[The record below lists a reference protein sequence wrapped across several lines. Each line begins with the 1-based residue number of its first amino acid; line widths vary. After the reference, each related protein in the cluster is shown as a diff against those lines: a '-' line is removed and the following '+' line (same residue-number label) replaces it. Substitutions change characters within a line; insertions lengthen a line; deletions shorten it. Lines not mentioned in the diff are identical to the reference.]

1 VTVVEDAFRAMVDQ
15 FKDPLA
21 FLRELIQN
29 ALDAGSTTI
38 DVSVSG
44 APEAKGSGYLVT
56 LEVQDT
62 GDGMDREIIENKLTR
77 LFASS
82 KDGDATK
89 IGKFGVG
96 FSSTFSIRPEAVV
109 VDTARGNERWRVVFS
124 PDGTWKLYTL
134 DEPIEGTRVRV
145 LKRVAKRDEAE
156 ALVGDALRTVKKWC
170 RYADA
175 HIHFNGSSIAEPFG
189 VPSSLSPVSVRV
201 PGAAPGDVIVVALT
215 LPTVSASGGAGAP
228 GVWGFYNKGLTLLE
242 GVGPFDGAP
251 SWVSFRVR
259 DGAIEHTITR
269 DNVIRDDAFDRV
281 MRAVHEAAH
290 GPLID
295 AALDALE
302 GAGGAS
308 LSPDQRSLVCA
319 ALAPVM
325 RTGALDKPAARGKRK
340 IFRDARG
347 AGLSLADV
355 RAAIKAKTLRRVEGA
370 VPGGTGDNALAGAFE
385 KSGALVVRAPAGSG
399 EGVLIEMAGG
409 PQRLAHEEHVAIVA
423 AAEREQ
429 WDAAPLVSSV
439 KALLGSAPEL
449 AGIGEVIVARVDD
462 QSGALRYVPALIVSD
477 ASLPVLRA
485 TATTW
490 SAPST
495 SVAKKKKGT
504 LAPTLVLNL
513 ECPAVAG
520 ALGLATHDVWLAS
533 FLALRLAVPP
543 APVADGVS
551 ALTAWTSR
559 SST

>member
-38 DVSVSG
+38 DVTVSHVPQG
-44 APEAKGSGYLVT
+44 AGHLVT

-62 GDGMDREIIENKLTR
+62 GDGMDREIIETKLTR

-134 DEPIEGTRVRV
+134 DEAIEGTRVRV
-145 LKRVAKRDEAE
+145 LKRVTLLDEAQR
-156 ALVGDALRTVKKWC
+156 LVVDARRTVSKWC

-175 HIHFNGSSIAEPFG
+175 QINYNGAPIAEPFG
-189 VPSSLSPVSVRV
+189 VSSPVVVRV
-201 PGAAPGDVIVVALT
+201 PGAAPGDELVVGLT
-215 LPTVSASGGAGAP
+215 LPTVSAHGGAGAP
-228 GVWGFYNKGLTLLE
+228 GLWGFYNKGLTLLE
-242 GVGPFDGAP
+242 GVGSFDGAP
-251 SWVSFRVR
+251 AWVSFRVR

-269 DNVIRDDAFDRV
+269 DNVMRDDAFDRV

-295 AALDALE
+295 AALATLEAGALPE
-302 GAGGAS
+302 NELS
-308 LSPDQRSLVCA
+308 LIRA
-319 ALAPVM
+319 ALVAPL
-325 RTGALDKPAARGKRK
+325 RAGLLDKPVARGKRK

-347 AGLSLADV
+347 AGRSLADV
-355 RAAIKAKTLRRVEGA
+355 RAAIKAKTLARVDGA
-370 VPGGTGDNALAGAFE
+370 GPLAEALE
-385 KSGALVVRAPAGSG
+385 KSGAVVVRARANSG
-399 EGVLIEMAGG
+399 EGWLLELAGG
-409 PQRLAHEEHVAIVA
+409 PKQLAHETQIAVVA

-429 WDAAPLVSSV
+429 WDAAPLIASV
-439 KALLGSAPEL
+439 KALLASAPEL
-449 AGIGEVIVARVDD
+449 AGIGDVIVARIDD
-462 QSGALRYVPALIVSD
+462 ATGELTDVPALVVAD
-477 ASLPVLRA
+477 PALPVERA
-485 TATTW
+485 RATTW
-490 SAPST
+490 DERVTRAN
-495 SVAKKKKGT
+495 AKKKSKGKGKGSE
-504 LAPTLVLNL
+504 PTLVLNL
-513 ECPAVAG
+513 ACPAVAG
-520 ALGLATHDVWLAS
+520 ALTLATHDVWLAS
-533 FLALRLAVPP
+533 FLALRVAVPP
-543 APVADGVS
+543 APVADGAS
-551 ALTAWTSR
+551 ALAAWTSR